1 MALVECVPNFSEGRR
16 KEVVD
21 AILKAM
27 RESGSVK
34 ILDSRSDPDHN
45 RTVVTMV
52 GEPTEVFDAAF
63 AGIKK
68 AAELIDMDQHKGEHP
83 RIGATD
89 VVPFVPISGIDL
101 KGCIELARRLAE
113 KVGRELGIPIY
124 LYEAAASRPDRVD
137 LANIRK
143 GQYEG
148 LKESI
153 RSDPER
159 KPDFGPS
166 ALPKAGATVIGA
178 RAFLIAYNIYLD
190 TSDVDVAKSI
200 AKSIRQKDGGFP
212 YVKAMGFQTKPYV
225 QVSINLNDFTKTPM
239 HAVFEAVRK
248 EAGRKGVK
256 VIRSEVYGVVPANAL
271 FDAAEHYLQLTD
283 GWERSQIIEKRL
295 EELDAQSP
303 TLRSMRM
310 DKFLQTLASGSP
322 TPGGGSAACL
332 SGAMGAALGAMVSRL
347 TLGKKGYESV
357 QSLFEEKARLFDEL
371 RSKLTLAIDLDADA
385 YEDVMKAFKL
395 PKENEE
401 ERTLRTQR
409 IQSAYKHAAEIPLVT
424 VELCGKVIDELL
436 VIGRKCNKN
445 AVSDVAVGLQAAYS
459 GMVGAALNVEINLSA
474 IKDEG
479 YKVRLRVRLNELQAG
494 VKEKV
499 EAGIDDIRHGI

>member
-283 GWERSQIIEKRL
+283 GWERSQIIEKSL

-409 IQSAYKHAAEIPLVT
+409 IQNAYKHAAEIPLAT
-424 VELCGKVIDELL
+424 VELCRKVIDELL

-445 AVSDVAVGLQAAYS
+445 ATTDVAVGLQAAYS
-459 GMVGAALNVEINLSA
+459 GMVGAALNVEINLST

-479 YKVRLRVRLNELQAG
+479 YKVRLRDRLNGLQTG
-494 VKEKV
+494 VKERV